1 MPNEDAQDGV
11 ELAPDAQENEKRG
24 ETVRERARNLL
35 GYIPRPVLPSPE
47 NAVYASTAGLLFG
60 GLVLLAVGVAWVVY
74 ASLGTPS
81 AVAAAGA
88 TMTAYGVLLVLVL
101 SRAGYLGE

>member
-1 MPNEDAQDGV
+1 VNEGDEA
-11 ELAPDAQENEKRG
+11 ER
-24 ETVRERARNLL
+24 TVRERAREQVGRL
-35 GYIPRPVLPSPE
+35 PRPGLPSPE
-47 NAVYASTAGLLFG
+47 NVVYASTAGLLFG
-60 GLVLLAVGVAWVVY
+60 GLVLFAVGVAWVVY
-74 ASLGTPS
+74 ASLGTPP